1 MTEPTETKINKE
13 LPPKPT
19 VPLNAQLKIAL
30 LQARLSA
37 ILPLIFLI
45 CAMGVL
51 AASFKYPDIA
61 EKVAAGNAVTGL
73 LTTAAALAKGTN

>member
-1 MTEPTETKINKE
+1 MTEPTDTKLNAD
-13 LPPKPT
+13 LPPKQL
-19 VPLNAQLKIAL
+19 VPLTAQLKIAL

-51 AASFKYPDIA
+51 ATSFKYPDVA
-61 EKVAAGNAVTGL
+61 EKVGAGNAVTGL
-73 LTTAAALAKGTN
+73 LTTAAALAKGTT